1 MNKKFRPNGV
11 QQFRYHPGDSWGTP
25 NFTADLTSC
34 VSPRGDLDLTGFC
47 FLDGNQDLMID
58 TTTAQMTLTQY
69 VVDAIKK
76 SVMISLSSP
85 VAEYFLDKN
94 PELFDGKELYIE

>member
-1 MNKKFRPNGV
+1 MSKFCPNGV
-11 QQFRYHPGDSWGTP
+11 QQFGRHPGDSWGTP

-69 VVDAIKK
+69 VTEAIKK
-76 SVMISLSSP
+76 STMVSLNSA

>member
-1 MNKKFRPNGV
+1 MNKFIPKGK
-11 QQFRYHPGDSWGTP
+11 QQCVHHPGDSWRTP
-25 NFTADLTSC
+25 NFTSDLTKC
-34 VSPRGDLDLTGFC
+34 VSPKGDLDLTGFY

-58 TTTAQMTLTQY
+58 TTTTQMTLTQY

-76 SVMISLSSP
+76 STMISLNST
-85 VAEYFLDKN
+85 VAEHFLDKN